1 MTENMVSDEIERIE
15 FARGLIFCHR
25 LYYIIFTTTGM
36 VFSSGLAATTN
47 VVAMLDSGD
56 HIISMD
62 DVYGGT
68 GRLFRQMNKTANIIP
83 DFVDLTDL
91 KAFQNAL
98 SPKTKVSYRNL
109 CTKGVFF
116 VFLFLQFLNFL
127 ACMD

>member
-1 MTENMVSDEIERIE
+1 
-15 FARGLIFCHR
+15 
-25 LYYIIFTTTGM
+25 M

-116 VFLFLQFLNFL
+116 VFLFLQFLNS
-127 ACMD
+127 